1 MFSNS
6 QNASAGVRRMLLG
19 NKCDIEAKR
28 KVSNEMG
35 EKVRAVMHTASMWV
49 RVQTRCFISVRY
61 SFPVSCFT
69 ACKRITTYHMYNL
82 SIFLLLFFSL
92 KHTFIVL
99 FKKMIFFI
107 IARKGTWY
115 SILRN

>member
-1 MFSNS
+1 MFSVS

-49 RVQTRCFISVRY
+49 QVQTRCFISVRY
-61 SFPVSCFT
+61 SFPVSCFLQHVN
-69 ACKRITTYHMYNL
+69 ASLHTTCTICQFFYY
-82 SIFLLLFFSL
+82 FFFS
-92 KHTFIVL
+92 
-99 FKKMIFFI
+99 
-107 IARKGTWY
+107 A
-115 SILRN
+115 